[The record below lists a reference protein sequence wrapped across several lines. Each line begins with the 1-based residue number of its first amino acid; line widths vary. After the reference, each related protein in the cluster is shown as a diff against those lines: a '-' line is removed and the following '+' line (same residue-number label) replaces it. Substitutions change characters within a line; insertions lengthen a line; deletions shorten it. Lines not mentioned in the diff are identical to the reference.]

1 MQEKDMVNTS
11 SLARIALLVFL
22 GIPLAGCEVVGG
34 IFKAGAWVGAIGVI
48 LVVVLVAFVAGKLK
62 R

>member
-22 GIPLAGCEVVGG
+22 GIPLASCEVVGG